1 MIADNDRVVALIA
14 ETAAVD
20 VMPRFRALA
29 AHDVSE
35 KGPGDLV
42 TTADLAAEARLTK
55 GLTGL
60 LSGSVTVGEE
70 AVAANPDRLRHLER
84 EAPVWIIDPIDG
96 TANFV
101 AGDPRF
107 AVMVSLVIQGRC
119 EAGWIHDPVRGIT
132 VAAHRGDG
140 AALNGDRVRLV
151 PLAPIESEL
160 KRLIGAVYYR
170 PRDAGMKEHFK
181 QILVRFAALR
191 TSRSAGQEYLA
202 LAMRDI
208 HFAMFSRLNPWD
220 HAAGALIHREAGGF
234 NARLDGSPYEPDWAK
249 DTVWTPRRGLLLAPD
264 PVIWNTL
271 MRAFFNEDVRPLQKT

>member
-1 MIADNDRVVALIA
+1 MIPDNDRVVALIA
-14 ETAAVD
+14 EAAAID

-29 AHDVSE
+29 AHDISE

-42 TTADLAAEARLTK
+42 TTADLAAEKRLTK

-60 LSGSVTVGEE
+60 LPGSLIVGEE

-84 EAPVWIIDPIDG
+84 EAPVWIVDPIDG

-107 AVMVSLVIQGRC
+107 AVMVSLVIRGRC
-119 EAGWIHDPVRGIT
+119 EAGWIHDPVRGIMI
-132 VAAHRGDG
+132 AAHRGEG
-140 AALNGDRVRLV
+140 AARDGDRLRLL
-151 PLAPIESEL
+151 PLTPTEAEL
-160 KRLIGAVYYR
+160 KRLVGAVYYR
-170 PRDAGMKEHFK
+170 PRDAALKERFK
-181 QILVRFAALR
+181 QTLARFAAVR
-191 TSRSAGQEYLA
+191 TSRSAGQEYLS
-202 LAMRDI
+202 LVGRDI

-234 NARLDGSPYEPDWAK
+234 NARLDGSPYEPDWAR

-264 PVIWNTL
+264 AALWSTL
-271 MRAFFNEDVRPLQKT
+271 LNAFFSDGTRPDGS